1 MNADDDAEL
10 REERYRLLA
19 AGVLDDPRVSEGT
32 GFGASRGLR
41 VNGKIFAI
49 FQADGL
55 VVKVP
60 KARVDVILAAG
71 DGVRF
76 DSGHGRLM
84 KAWVKVP
91 VTQTGGEQLLL
102 EARDFVAGE

>member
-19 AGVLDDPRVSEGT
+19 AGVLDDPRVTEGT

-41 VNGKIFAI
+41 VNGRIFAI

-55 VVKVP
+55 VVKLAKP
-60 KARVDVILAAG
+60 RVDTIVTAG

-76 DSGHGRLM
+76 DPGHGRLM
-84 KAWVKVP
+84 REWVKVP
-91 VTQTGGEQLLL
+91 VTRAGGEQLLL